1 MCTVPRVSR
10 AGVGWAEGAQA
21 VASLLGRVAAFR
33 RWAEPDPGVK
43 DADVLMPLAASQ
55 PLAVAGSAGSG
66 GPAAGVFGAL
76 LAGYRS
82 HLCVVVSRK
91 TACCACFQVA
101 QGGRLEVFRN
111 SQCQGAAP
119 VERIPPFLRDGI
131 RRLGVVAASN
141 AGLARC
147 KILADKVGGIPAL
160 LRCHAKTFG
169 GGRGLPDPGSH
180 QVSAFAVA
188 LRAARRADAA

>member
-10 AGVGWAEGAQA
+10 AGVNWAEGAQA

-43 DADVLMPLAASQ
+43 DADVLMPQAASQ
-55 PLAVAGSAGSG
+55 PLAVAGSSGSG
-66 GPAAGVFGAL
+66 GPAASFFGF
-76 LAGYRS
+76 LARYRS

-119 VERIPPFLRDGI
+119 VERIPPFLRDGSP
-131 RRLGVVAASN
+131 VAASS
-141 AGLARC
+141 
-147 KILADKVGGIPAL
+147 GG
-160 LRCHAKTFG
+160 
-169 GGRGLPDPGSH
+169 
-180 QVSAFAVA
+180 Q
-188 LRAARRADAA
+188 

>member
-1 MCTVPRVSR
+1 M
-10 AGVGWAEGAQA
+10 
-21 VASLLGRVAAFR
+21 GRVAAFR
-33 RWAEPDPGVK
+33 RWAEPDPGVRA
-43 DADVLMPLAASQ
+43 ADVPMPQAASQ
-55 PLAVAGSAGSG
+55 PPAGAESSGSG
-66 GPAAGVFGAL
+66 GPAAGFFGGF

-91 TACCACFQVA
+91 TVCCACFQVA
-101 QGGRLEVFRN
+101 QGGYLEVFRN

-147 KILADKVGGIPAL
+147 KILADKVGGNPAL
-160 LRCHAKTFG
+160 LRCHAKVPG

-188 LRAARRADAA
+188 LRAASRADAA